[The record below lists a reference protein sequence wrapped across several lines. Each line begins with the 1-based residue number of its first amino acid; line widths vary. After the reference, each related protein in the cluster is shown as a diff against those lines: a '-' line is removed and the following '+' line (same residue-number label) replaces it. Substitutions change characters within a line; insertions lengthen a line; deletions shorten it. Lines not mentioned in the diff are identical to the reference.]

1 MRSIPFVRP
10 RSCSQKTVRDCSQ
23 VSSRHRE
30 AVIVTDEE
38 QNSEGTSA
46 AADLSAKR
54 SVWPADP
61 SDLETPFRPAVL
73 TRTGA
78 YRYSL
83 MGYNGAYNEEILANY
98 EGLMQVERDLMQR
111 IEAGFWRPLTESLPV
126 TAGSTL
132 HKDVTAI
139 YFTQEPEVPAAAKPP
154 PRKPT
159 GNQRGSSS
167 GSKPANDG
175 GGDSSGTKKKT
186 RLPTGDQR
194 GSSSGSKRAND
205 GGEGAS
211 SGTQKRTR
219 LPTGNQKG
227 SLSGSKR
234 ANDGGEG
241 ASSATNKKPATSSLS
256 GSQNRAKDG
265 AKRKQVTPPVRPVF
279 RNNSTNQPI
288 SSGQGL
294 SSRGFFP
301 SGRKRSPALD
311 PCLIKMRN
319 GIAVPIPWKPPERQG
334 RPAKV
339 SSRMAPMSSWKL
351 YCELT
356 EALL

>member
-23 VSSRHRE
+23 VSSKHRE
-30 AVIVTDEE
+30 AVILTDEE
-38 QNSEGTSA
+38 QNIDGTSA

-61 SDLETPFRPAVL
+61 ADLKAPFRPAVL

-83 MGYNGAYNEEILANY
+83 MGYNGAYNKEILASY
-98 EGLMQVERDLMQR
+98 EGLVQVERDLMQR

-167 GSKPANDG
+167 GSKRANDG

-194 GSSSGSKRAND
+194 GSS
-205 GGEGAS
+205 
-211 SGTQKRTR
+211 
-219 LPTGNQKG
+219 
-227 SLSGSKR
+227 SGSKR

-356 EALL
+356 EGLL